1 MKAIKISSKV
11 RAGFGI
17 RFFSESRIFIPG
29 IRDFL
34 PTGYPDKKPPLIKD
48 SQSIVLE
55 SMIIPTITFYNEKKQ
70 YIGYMIQKFFQI
82 SIKN

>member
-11 RAGFGI
+11 RVGFGMGFLRDPEYLFLGI
-17 RFFSESRIFIPG
+17 PDCLPPGYPGNRNFSRG
-29 IRDFL
+29 M
-34 PTGYPDKKPPLIKD
+34 GYPDKKPPLVKD

-70 YIGYMIQKFFQI
+70 YIG
-82 SIKN
+82 